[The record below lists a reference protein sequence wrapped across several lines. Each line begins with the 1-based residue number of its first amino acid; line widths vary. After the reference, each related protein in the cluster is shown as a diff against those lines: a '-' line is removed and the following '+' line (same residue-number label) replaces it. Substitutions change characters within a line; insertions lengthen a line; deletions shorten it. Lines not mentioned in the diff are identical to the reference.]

1 MALKSIP
8 MYKKGPSGRRIK
20 WYISD
25 NSLLYPRCHACS
37 IEPSLVDNLLL
48 KMQTPCLSSTTKRCK
63 KGDGKMCLQVLQW
76 QYKIFKIPKCLSEIK
91 KLTTTRQQPAWN
103 MSPKNQTTFANLE
116 ISLQSLSKYRFLL
129 RSTYSFQKMVWL
141 WQFKNLFKNL
151 KELPILVIPSGWNI
165 EEKQKQEN
173 AIDEKNRQ
181 MVSFDNAQV

>member
-1 MALKSIP
+1 
-8 MYKKGPSGRRIK
+8 
-20 WYISD
+20 
-25 NSLLYPRCHACS
+25 
-37 IEPSLVDNLLL
+37 
-48 KMQTPCLSSTTKRCK
+48 
-63 KGDGKMCLQVLQW
+63 MCLQVLQW

-173 AIDEKNRQ
+173 AIDEKKQADGELWQRASVNSPLSQ
-181 MVSFDNAQV
+181 PYHNMFTYYVYIVCLHIIAVIP